1 MVLQNDVVKIGDL
14 GIAKLLKSTMAAKT
28 QIGTPHYMPP
38 EIWRNR
44 WVGRA
49 GARTRAQAYTTALHS
64 GRACCACRTPAP
76 LPATCCR
83 AGPTASN
90 RTRGP

>member
-1 MVLQNDVVKIGDL
+1 MVLSNDVAKIGDL

-44 WVGRA
+44 
-49 GARTRAQAYTTALHS
+49 
-64 GRACCACRTPAP
+64 
-76 LPATCCR
+76 
-83 AGPTASN
+83 
-90 RTRGP
+90 

>member
-1 MVLQNDVVKIGDL
+1 MVLEVAGSGAWLLAFLIVPAADIKPGNIMVMANDVAKIGDL

-44 WVGRA
+44 
-49 GARTRAQAYTTALHS
+49 
-64 GRACCACRTPAP
+64 
-76 LPATCCR
+76 
-83 AGPTASN
+83 
-90 RTRGP
+90 